1 MSRTFSRLAVY
12 ASVVL
17 GLLLGSSPT
26 LAAPARTVSVPAQ
39 ANAET
44 VAYCVEPVE
53 VEFLGYINAYRADFG
68 LGALR
73 MSQTAGAAAEH
84 HSVEMATANY
94 FSHELLNGV
103 GWSHNMIN
111 HGYTYNAYRGENIA
125 AGYAGAWDTFLLF
138 KGSPAHNAAM
148 LDSKYTVIGIGRAF
162 NDASTYKYYWTT
174 DFASYT
180 DGAAVICGQSAPA
193 PAQPIATDAPTQP
206 ATVTPTTTTTTKF
219 RGGGKPG
226 GKRSLR

>member
-12 ASVVL
+12 VSLVL

-26 LAAPARTVSVPAQ
+26 LAAPARTGSTPVQ
-39 ANAET
+39 ANADT
-44 VAYCVEPVE
+44 GAYCVEPVE
-53 VEFLGYINAYRADFG
+53 VEFLGYINAYRAENN
-68 LGALR
+68 LGALQ

-103 GWSHNMIN
+103 GWSQNMTN

-125 AGYAGAWDTFLLF
+125 AGYARAWDTFLLF

-148 LDSKYTVIGIGRAF
+148 LDAKYTVIGIGRAF

-180 DGAAVICGQSAPA
+180 DGAAVVCGQAAPA
-193 PAQPIATDAPTQP
+193 PAQPVATVAPTEP
-206 ATVTPTTTTTTKF
+206 AAAAPTATVTTKF